1 MELNKKNLI
10 TLIVSLTFGFI
21 IFIYFV
27 EQKKSE
33 KINSIINNLYVEKKD
48 LFLSEKQMIFSEAE
62 LIKDLIFDKKI
73 ISMIEDYIQNPG
85 EKTRDDLIVELFPKY
100 LVLKK
105 YKVSQFHLMLPNG
118 ASLIRF
124 NDVNKFGDIV
134 NEMAKA
140 ANYIKFK
147 KEPFSGFILTKEG
160 LKFVNIF
167 PLYKEGIHLAN
178 IEIAFNYRD
187 FLMHVFNRH
196 YIAFLIDKKLL
207 PNSKMPLCKLNPNY
221 VIDGDVCKYFNK
233 VHVKVD
239 FNKHINILGNY
250 IVFSYPIYSFNKKIG
265 YFIKII
271 PISSIKEIKDI
282 SLSYTN
288 SVILIA
294 VIYFIILFFLIL
306 YYRFVVVKRV
316 ADLDKLTQIYNRRGC
331 EKFLKSYKDYSIILI
346 DIDHFKQIND
356 TYGHDIGD
364 KILQEFG
371 KLLKSS
377 VRANDI
383 VCRWGGEE
391 FLIILPHTSYE
402 NATEVAEKIRKK
414 VEETKIF
421 GNIQITISLGVSQF
435 NGNFEKT
442 FKEADEKLYIAKK
455 TGRNKVIF

>member
-1 MELNKKNLI
+1 
-10 TLIVSLTFGFI
+10 
-21 IFIYFV
+21 
-27 EQKKSE
+27 
-33 KINSIINNLYVEKKD
+33 
-48 LFLSEKQMIFSEAE
+48 MIFSEAE

-196 YIAFLIDKKLL
+196 YIAFLIDKKFL

-402 NATEVAEKIRKK
+402 NAAEVAEKIRKK

>member
-10 TLIVSLTFGFI
+10 TIVLTFTL
-21 IFIYFV
+21 IFIFLIYLV
-27 EQKKSE
+27 EEKKNE

-48 LFLSEKQMIFSEAE
+48 LFLSERQMIFSEAE

-85 EKTRDDLIVELFPKY
+85 EKTRDDLIIAIFPKY

-105 YKVSQFHLMLPNG
+105 YKISQFHLMLPNG
-118 ASLIRF
+118 VSIIRF
-124 NDVNKFGDIV
+124 NDVNKFGDLV
-134 NEMAKA
+134 LAMAKA
-140 ANYIKFK
+140 AKYIKIK
-147 KEPFSGFILTKEG
+147 KEPFSGFILTNEG

-207 PNSKMPLCKLNPNY
+207 PNAKMPVCKLNENFL
-221 VIDGDVCKYFNK
+221 VDGDVCKYFNK
-233 VHVKVD
+233 VHVRINFDK
-239 FNKHINILGNY
+239 KINILGNY
-250 IVFSYPIYSFNKKIG
+250 LVFSYPIYSFDKKIG

-288 SVILIA
+288 SVMLIA
-294 VIYFIILFFLIL
+294 IIYFIIILFLIL
-306 YYRFVVVKRV
+306 YYRFVVIKRF
-316 ADLDKLTQIYNRRGC
+316 ANIDKLTQIYNRRGC
-331 EKFLKSYKDYSIILI
+331 ERFLKSYKDYSIILI
-346 DIDHFKQIND
+346 DIDYFKQIND

-364 KILQEFG
+364 KILQELG
-371 KLLKSS
+371 KILKSS

-435 NGNFEKT
+435 DGSFEKT
-442 FKEADEKLYIAKK
+442 FKDADEKLYIAKK